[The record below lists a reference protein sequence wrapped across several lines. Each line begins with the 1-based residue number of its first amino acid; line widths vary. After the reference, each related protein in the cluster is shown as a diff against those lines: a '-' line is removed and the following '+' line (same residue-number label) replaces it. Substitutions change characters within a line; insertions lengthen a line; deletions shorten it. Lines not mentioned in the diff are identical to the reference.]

1 MTSSLCLPDPEK
13 SQPESQPKTTLQ
25 IFALSLRSLED
36 QESSEPE
43 KTLSVEG
50 HLVDNITSEGGIR
63 AVPSKE
69 ALNQFTKR

>member
-1 MTSSLCLPDPEK
+1 MRAK
-13 SQPESQPKTTLQ
+13 SNINYRILYCP
-25 IFALSLRSLED
+25 LRSAED
-36 QESSEPE
+36 QEAGEPE
-43 KTLSVEG
+43 NTLSVEG

>member
-1 MTSSLCLPDPEK
+1 M
-13 SQPESQPKTTLQ
+13 
-25 IFALSLRSLED
+25 ED
-36 QESSEPE
+36 QESREPE
-43 KTLSVEG
+43 NTLSVEG

>member
-1 MTSSLCLPDPEK
+1 MYRVFVCLFPRKSNWK
-13 SQPESQPKTTLQ
+13 SQPKQKICYCL
-25 IFALSLRSLED
+25 LRSVED
-36 QESSEPE
+36 QDSGEH
-43 KTLSVEG
+43 KDTLSVEG

>member
-1 MTSSLCLPDPEK
+1 MSLKKSNLK
-13 SQPESQPKTTLQ
+13 SQPKKIIMILK
-25 IFALSLRSLED
+25 FHCLLRAPEE
-36 QESSEPE
+36 QESHESE

-50 HLVDNITSEGGIR
+50 HLVENITSEGGIR

>member
-1 MTSSLCLPDPEK
+1 MKSGKNNIIDVYKCL
-13 SQPESQPKTTLQ
+13 
-25 IFALSLRSLED
+25 LRLTED
-36 QESSEPE
+36 QESGEPE
-43 KTLSVEG
+43 NTLSVEG